1 MKRATRT
8 TIRFSRYLSL
18 LAVAALVAAMLVAAG
33 CAADQEPAPSDGG
46 NGAQAQLVPVTIGTL
61 KTDDILPLWVAEN
74 EGLLEEAGL
83 DVTIE
88 VFPSALEQIA
98 AISAGQIDGMM
109 TDMVVPL
116 NLIDGGV
123 PVRAAWAMQSAPAGI
138 VASADSGITQVS
150 QLAGVKTGNSSGTIL
165 EYIYD
170 RALTDAGVPADQIV
184 TEEVKKLDVRLSL
197 LMSGQV
203 DAAVLPWT
211 LFGAAV
217 GGGGVPVLGPEQ
229 AQPYSQ
235 TVLEFSEAFLAQEGA
250 EATVDEL
257 RKQWNAGVAIVNAD
271 PNAQRELLG
280 VKTDLGERLANYP
293 VRTYPEAALPD
304 RDKFEDVVEWMVQRG
319 YLDAPI
325 AYEDL
330 VYVTQ

>member
-1 MKRATRT
+1 LKRT
-8 TIRFSRYLSL
+8 SNRYLL
-18 LAVAALVAAMLVAAG
+18 IVIALALAVASLGLLAG
-33 CAADQEPAPSDGG
+33 CGADEPSAPDSGASGEPA
-46 NGAQAQLVPVTIGTL
+46 LIPVKIGTL
-61 KTDDILPLWVAEN
+61 KTDDMLPLWVAEN
-74 EGLLEEAGL
+74 EGLLEQAGL

-109 TDMVVPL
+109 TDMAVPL
-116 NLIDGGV
+116 NLINGGV
-123 PVRAAWAMQSAPAGI
+123 PVRAVTALQSAPAGV
-138 VASADSGITQVS
+138 VASADSGVTDVAG
-150 QLAGVKTGNSSGTIL
+150 LAGKKTGSSSGTIL

-184 TEEVKKLDVRLSL
+184 TEEVKKLDVRLEL
-197 LMSGQV
+197 LLSGQI

-217 GGGGVPVLGPEQ
+217 GGGGVPVLGP
-229 AQPYSQ
+229 AQVEPYSQ
-235 TVLEFSEAFLAQEGA
+235 TVLEFSETFLAKEGA
-250 EATVDEL
+250 AETVAAL
-257 RKQWNAGVAIVNAD
+257 LQQWDAGVDIVNAD

-280 VKTDLGERLANYP
+280 VATDLGDRLARYE
-293 VRTYPEAALPD
+293 VRTYPKAALPD
-304 RDKFEDVVEWMVQRG
+304 RDKFEDVVEWMVDRG

-330 VYVTQ
+330 VYQGK